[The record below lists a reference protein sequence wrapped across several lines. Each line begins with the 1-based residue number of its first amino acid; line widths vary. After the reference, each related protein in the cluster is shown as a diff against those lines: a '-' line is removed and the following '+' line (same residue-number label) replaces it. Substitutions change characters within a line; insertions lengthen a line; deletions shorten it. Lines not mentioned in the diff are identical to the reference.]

1 MSEAEFG
8 GQVAVVTGG
17 AAGIGFAIS
26 RLLTE
31 RGATVCLLDVNKQA
45 MDDAVAKLNKAG
57 GKAKGYVA
65 DVTKEDT
72 LQKARDEI
80 LKEFKR
86 TDVLV
91 NNAGI
96 YPKATLKEITVEGW
110 NKMFDI
116 NALGMLLTTR
126 TFMDQMI
133 SQKYGRIVS
142 IITNDAYIAKPT
154 TPHYAASKAAVL
166 SLTKTFAAELGPH
179 EVIVNG
185 VSPGAVATERAKGEG
200 WIPQR
205 IPLIPVRRAAEPE
218 DIAEVVLFLASKR
231 NRFVVGETVVA
242 NGGFTML

>member
-1 MSEAEFG
+1 MSDAEFA

-26 RLLTE
+26 RLLSE
-31 RGATVCLLDVNKQA
+31 RGATVCLLDLDKKA
-45 MDDAVAKLNKAG
+45 MDAAVEKLTKNG
-57 GKAKGYVA
+57 GKAKGFEA
-65 DVTKEDT
+65 DVTKEAT
-72 LQKARDEI
+72 LQSARDAI

-110 NKMFDI
+110 NKMFDV
-116 NALGMLLTTR
+116 NALGMFLTTR

-185 VSPGAVATERAKGEG
+185 VSPGAVATERAKSEG
-200 WIPQR
+200 WIPSR
-205 IPLIPVRRAAEPE
+205 IPFIPVRRPAEPE

-231 NRFVVGETVVA
+231 NRFVVGETVIA